1 MNAWTVL
8 LHPVAADELNALPN
22 DMRARFWRIVE
33 LVKVAGP
40 VDVGMPHIRSL
51 EGKLWEMRMQ
61 GKDGIAR
68 AIYFTASGRRVM
80 VLHVFTKKTQKTP
93 QAALML
99 AYRRKEELE
108 T

>member
-8 LHPVAADELNALPN
+8 LHPVAVDELNALPN

-51 EGKLWEMRMQ
+51 EGKLW
-61 GKDGIAR
+61 
-68 AIYFTASGRRVM
+68 
-80 VLHVFTKKTQKTP
+80 
-93 QAALML
+93 
-99 AYRRKEELE
+99 
-108 T
+108 

>member
-1 MNAWTVL
+1 
-8 LHPVAADELNALPN
+8 
-22 DMRARFWRIVE
+22 
-33 LVKVAGP
+33 
-40 VDVGMPHIRSL
+40 
-51 EGKLWEMRMQ
+51 MRMQ